1 MKEQTSNKVAA
12 KVRLSYSVELTV
24 SAESEDALQDFINQT
39 TPREAKELA
48 EKQGN
53 SVEEFWNE
61 ELITYI
67 RPDSYV
73 DYEINPTPSIEGNHP
88 WYFTYGSDSN
98 YPFTRGEYVVVQAPS
113 YADAIAEYQK
123 KYPNRVAETV
133 NAAFIY
139 SQEEWNSIYLEHYNG
154 ISPADVIGK

>member
-12 KVRLSYSVELTV
+12 KIRLSYSVELTV

-61 ELITYI
+61 ELITYV

-73 DYEINPTPSIEGNHP
+73 DYEINPTPSIEENHP

-98 YPFTRGEYVVVQAPS
+98 YPFARGEYVVVRAPS
-113 YADAIAEYQK
+113 YEDAIAEYQK

-139 SQEEWNSIYLEHYNG
+139 SQEEWNRICLEHYNG
-154 ISPADVIGK
+154 ISPADVISK